1 MSNVVTTK
9 FLDKRQVFHWK
20 IYKYGKSVPW
30 AAHDDV
36 KSGVKVAAGA
46 QPFGKSTWRLG
57 MVFAGCES
65 NDDRLTVN

>member
-1 MSNVVTTK
+1 M
-9 FLDKRQVFHWK
+9 
-20 IYKYGKSVPW
+20 PW

-36 KSGVKVAAGA
+36 KSVVKVAAGA
-46 QPFGKSTWRLG
+46 QPFGKSKWRLG